1 MSCGQKRLTKPIIK
15 ICGLTRL
22 KDAELSLQ
30 LGADLLGFN
39 FYKPSPRYIEP
50 AAAAEIINQLP
61 TETQTVGVFVNM
73 PTHELQTLLNIC
85 PLNSLQLHGDET
97 SADCQAANALGPEII
112 KALRIRKIDDIN
124 QCDHYDVK
132 TILLDAF
139 REELYGGTGHAFDWS
154 WIKNKLTNKNFFLA
168 GGITPENIT
177 NALTIGTY
185 GIDLCSGTES
195 EPGIKDHQKLKTLFN
210 IIKATSNN

>member
-1 MSCGQKRLTKPIIK
+1 MSPIIK

-22 KDAELSLQ
+22 EDAELSLH

-50 AAAAEIINQLP
+50 AAAAKIINQLP
-61 TETQTVGVFVNM
+61 AETQIVGIFVNAS
-73 PTHELQTLLNIC
+73 PDQIAQVAKQC
-85 PLNSLQLHGDET
+85 PLHYAQLHGDET
-97 SADCQAANALGPEII
+97 PKTCKAVEALGLKVI

-139 REELYGGTGHAFDWS
+139 HEELYGGTGHAFDWS
-154 WIKNKLTNKNFFLA
+154 WIKNKPTNKNFLLA
-168 GGITPENIT
+168 GGITPDNIT
-177 NALTIGTY
+177 DALTVGIY
-185 GIDLCSGTES
+185 GIDLCSGIES
-195 EPGIKDHQKLKTLFN
+195 APGIKDRQKLKTLFK
-210 IIKATSNN
+210 IIKNHHD